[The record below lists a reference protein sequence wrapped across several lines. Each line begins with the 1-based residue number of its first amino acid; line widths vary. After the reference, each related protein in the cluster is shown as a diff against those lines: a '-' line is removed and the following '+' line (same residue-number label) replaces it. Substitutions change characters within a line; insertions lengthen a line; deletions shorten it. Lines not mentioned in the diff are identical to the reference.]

1 MRYVD
6 LHLHTHHSDGSDS
19 PARVAQ
25 RAAALPIAAIALV
38 DHDTVSGVAEGQ
50 QAAHALGLGFLTG
63 TEISA
68 RFESSEVHILGL
80 GVDPHDPVLT
90 RALDACVAARKER
103 GLCML
108 ERLRDLG
115 IVLDKNVLDARA
127 AGGAVSRM
135 HIAAELRNQGITK
148 STQEG
153 FDRFLN
159 TGRPAYVPKTLMA
172 APAAIE
178 LIHRAGGLAFLAHP
192 GLSKSTRRWLPQL
205 YELPF
210 DGIEAYHIS
219 HSKSDTGDF
228 LAFAKTRRLLVT
240 GGSDCH
246 GAMKGAPEMGKV
258 KTPVSCYETICAA
271 LKNTIS
277 IPGAG

>member
-1 MRYVD
+1 MQYVD

-19 PARVAQ
+19 PARVVQ

-38 DHDTVSGVAEGQ
+38 DHDTVSGVIEGQ
-50 QAAHALGLGFLTG
+50 QAAHAHGLGFLTG

-68 RFESSEVHILGL
+68 RFESNEVHILGL
-80 GVDPHDPVLT
+80 GIDPLHPVLLG
-90 RALDACVAARKER
+90 ALEECVAARKER
-103 GLCML
+103 GLRML

-115 IVLDKNVLDARA
+115 IGLDENVLNARA
-127 AGGAVSRM
+127 AGGAISRM

-159 TGRPAYVPKTLMA
+159 TGRPAYVPKTLLP

-178 LIHRAGGLAFLAHP
+178 LIHGAGGLSFLAHP
-192 GLSKSTRRWLPQL
+192 GLSRSTRRLLPKL
-205 YELPF
+205 FALPF
-210 DGIEAYHIS
+210 DGIEAYHVS

-228 LAFAKTRRLLVT
+228 LAFAKARRLLVT

-271 LKNTIS
+271 LKRVIS